1 MHDAGTLH
9 VTGILK
15 SLVFAF
21 FTLLS
26 AHSCRSSA
34 SANLAVP
41 CGIIVCFLLIAY
53 DSDLAISCLCCFFHC
68 MWVAHGRI
76 FLLLTFHCMW
86 PENCKSVFWHFYI
99 TILHMV
105 LHYEMLILLFLYCIL
120 LALGWTLLLLFLHYM
135 LPYYPVLRCMH
146 LYTKQP
152 IFVSD

>member
-26 AHSCRSSA
+26 AHTCRSSA

-76 FLLLTFHCMW
+76 FLLLIFHYMW
-86 PENCKSVFWHFYI
+86 MTHCRIGLLSFLYYYSTMVIINSSFYCFYI
-99 TILHMV
+99 ACC
-105 LHYEMLILLFLYCIL
+105 LHYVEPCFCCFTLY
-120 LALGWTLLLLFLHYM
+120 
-135 LPYYPVLRCMH
+135 VNH
-146 LYTKQP
+146 L
-152 IFVSD
+152 SC

>member
-26 AHSCRSSA
+26 AHTCRSSA

-76 FLLLTFHCMW
+76 FLLLIFHCMW
-86 PENCKSVFWHFYI
+86 MAHCRIGLLSFLYYYS
-99 TILHMV
+99 TYG
-105 LHYEMLILLFLYCIL
+105 HYKFFLLLFLYCML
-120 LALGWTLLLLFLHYM
+120 LALCRTLLLLFHI
-135 LPYYPVLRCMH
+135 VC
-146 LYTKQP
+146 
-152 IFVSD
+152 